1 MKALHMMLAAAA
13 IFAGT
18 MTASAQFMGG
28 SSRTTSGADG
38 YSAIWA
44 GYAPTTFKY
53 SDDGSSVS
61 EEGYNTFSIGW
72 TKATPLQS
80 SLLGEYGVFADL
92 TYKKEKDHGVTTT
105 ETLLGVK
112 VPVNVLYALP
122 LGEGI
127 TLYPYAGLNGKL
139 YLLGSAK
146 AKYEDESVST
156 NFFSKDDMGDEVYKR
171 FTIGYQIGLRAG
183 FGNYFASIGYTDDIT
198 KIADYTTINKIE
210 IGVGMLF

>member
-1 MKALHMMLAAAA
+1 MMLAAAA

-28 SSRTTSGADG
+28 SSRTAGADG

-44 GYAPTTFKY
+44 GYAPTTVKISY
-53 SDDGSSVS
+53 DGSTHS
-61 EEGYNTFSIGW
+61 EDDFNTFSLGW

-80 SLLGEYGVFADL
+80 SLLGEFGVFADL
-92 TYKKEKDHGVTTT
+92 TYHQEKESGATATT
-105 ETLLGVK
+105 TLLGVK

-127 TLYPYAGLNGKL
+127 TLYPYAGLNGKI
-139 YLLGSAK
+139 YLLGK
-146 AKYEDESVST
+146 EKYKYDGESESY
-156 NFFSKDDMGDEVYKR
+156 NLFSKDDMDDDTFKR
-171 FTIGYQIGLRAG
+171 LTIGYQFGLRAA
-183 FGNYFASIGYTDDIT
+183 FNNYFVSIGYTDDLT
-198 KIADYTTINKIE
+198 KIADHTTINKIE

>member
-1 MKALHMMLAAAA
+1 MMLAAAA

-28 SSRTTSGADG
+28 SSRTAGADG

-44 GYAPTTFKY
+44 GYAPTTFKTSY
-53 SDDGSSVS
+53 DGSSHS
-61 EEGYNTFSIGW
+61 EDGYSTFSIGW

-92 TYKKEKDHGVTTT
+92 TYKSEKDGGVTSTMM
-105 ETLLGVK
+105 LLGVK

-146 AKYEDESVST
+146 AKYEDESETT
-156 NFFSKDDMGDEVYKR
+156 NLFSKDDMGDDAFKR
-171 FTIGYQIGLRAG
+171 LTIGYQFGLRVG
-183 FGNYFASIGYTDDIT
+183 FGNYFASIGYTDDLT

>member
-1 MKALHMMLAAAA
+1 MMLAAAA

-28 SSRTTSGADG
+28 SSRTAGADG

-44 GYAPTTFKY
+44 GYAPTTFKTSY
-53 SDDGSSVS
+53 DGSSHS
-61 EEGYNTFSIGW
+61 EDGYSTFSIGW

-92 TYKKEKDHGVTTT
+92 TYKSEKDGGVTSTMM
-105 ETLLGVK
+105 LLGVK

-146 AKYEDESVST
+146 AKYEDESETT
-156 NFFSKDDMGDEVYKR
+156 NLFSKDDMDDDAFKR
-171 FTIGYQIGLRAG
+171 LTIGYQFGLRVG
-183 FGNYFASIGYTDDIT
+183 FGNYFASIGYTDDLT

>member
-1 MKALHMMLAAAA
+1 MMLAAAA

-28 SSRTTSGADG
+28 SSRTAGADG

-44 GYAPTTFKY
+44 GYAPTTFKTSY
-53 SDDGSSVS
+53 DGSSHS
-61 EEGYNTFSIGW
+61 EDGFSTFSIGW

-92 TYKKEKDHGVTTT
+92 TYKSEKDGGVTSTMM
-105 ETLLGVK
+105 LLGVK

-127 TLYPYAGLNGKL
+127 TVYPYAGLNGKL
-139 YLLGSAK
+139 YLIGTEK
-146 AKYEDESVST
+146 DKYEDESETT
-156 NFFSKDDMGDEVYKR
+156 NLFSKDDMDDDAFKR
-171 FTIGYQIGLRAG
+171 LTIGYQFGLRVG
-183 FGNYFASIGYTDDIT
+183 FGNYFASIGYTDDLT

>member
-1 MKALHMMLAAAA
+1 MMLAAAA

-28 SSRTTSGADG
+28 SSRTAGADG

-44 GYAPTTFKY
+44 GYAPTTFKTSY
-53 SDDGSSVS
+53 DGSSHS
-61 EEGYNTFSIGW
+61 EDGYSTFSIGW

-92 TYKKEKDHGVTTT
+92 TYKKEKDGGVTTT

>member
-1 MKALHMMLAAAA
+1 MMLAAAA

-28 SSRTTSGADG
+28 SSRTAGADG

-44 GYAPTTFKY
+44 GYAPTTFKTSY
-53 SDDGSSVS
+53 DGSSHS
-61 EEGYNTFSIGW
+61 EDGFSTFSIGW

-92 TYKKEKDHGVTTT
+92 TYKSEKDGGVTSTMM
-105 ETLLGVK
+105 LLGAK

-127 TLYPYAGLNGKL
+127 TVYPYAGLNGKL
-139 YLLGSAK
+139 YLIGTEK
-146 AKYEDESVST
+146 DKYEDESETT
-156 NFFSKDDMGDEVYKR
+156 NLFSKDDMDDDAFKR
-171 FTIGYQIGLRAG
+171 LTIGYQFGLRVG
-183 FGNYFASIGYTDDIT
+183 FGNYFASIGYTDDLT

>member
-1 MKALHMMLAAAA
+1 MMLAAAA

-28 SSRTTSGADG
+28 SSRTADADG

-44 GYAPTTFKY
+44 GYAPTTFKTSY
-53 SDDGSSVS
+53 DGSSHS
-61 EEGYNTFSIGW
+61 EDGYSTFSIGW

-92 TYKKEKDHGVTTT
+92 TYKSEKDGGVTSTMM
-105 ETLLGVK
+105 LLGVK

-146 AKYEDESVST
+146 AKYEDESETT
-156 NFFSKDDMGDEVYKR
+156 NLFSKDDMDDDAFKR
-171 FTIGYQIGLRAG
+171 LTIGYQFGLRVG
-183 FGNYFASIGYTDDIT
+183 FGNYFASIGYTDDLT